1 MSESKLSHEFVE
13 LVLFF
18 VDRIKSGDH
27 SGSIEDV
34 VRQWRDE
41 SESAATVRNIRQGSA
56 NYEAEKT
63 VPADG
68 SRVFRVAES
77 A

>member
-18 VDRIKSGDH
+18 ADRIKNGDH
-27 SGSIEDV
+27 SGSVEDV

-41 SESAATVRNIRQGSA
+41 SKPAVTVCDIRPSTA
-56 NYEAEKT
+56 DYEAGNT